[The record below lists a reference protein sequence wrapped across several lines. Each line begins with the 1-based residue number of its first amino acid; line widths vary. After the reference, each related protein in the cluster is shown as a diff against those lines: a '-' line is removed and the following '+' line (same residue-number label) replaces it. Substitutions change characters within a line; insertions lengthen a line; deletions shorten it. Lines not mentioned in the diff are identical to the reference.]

1 MSTCTATWPGGT
13 CPNDPAHLG
22 LCSGHY
28 QQQHRGR
35 PFTALRTLHA
45 KDPRDLRPLTVG
57 VPAEDLATLT
67 TESESRA
74 VPLSEVVREGLA
86 EHVQRIRERDSRE
99 GTKGKAG

>member
-13 CPNDPAHLG
+13 CPHDPAHLG

-28 QQQHRGR
+28 QQQRRGK
-35 PFTALRTLHA
+35 PFTALRLQHA

-67 TESESRA
+67 AEAESRP
-74 VPLSEVVREGLA
+74 VPVSEVVREGLA
-86 EHVQRIRERDSRE
+86 ELARRIRERQR
-99 GTKGKAG
+99 